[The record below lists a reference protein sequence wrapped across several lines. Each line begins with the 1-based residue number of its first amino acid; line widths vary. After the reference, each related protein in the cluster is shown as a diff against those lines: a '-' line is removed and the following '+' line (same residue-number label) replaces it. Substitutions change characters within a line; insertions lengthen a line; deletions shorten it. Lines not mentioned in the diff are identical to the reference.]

1 MAVNDGNTVKI
12 DYTGTLDDGTVFD
25 SSENHE
31 QPLEF
36 TVGAGQVIKGFE
48 EAVIG
53 MEVDEEKEFR
63 IEAVDAYGDVNPELV
78 QHVPRAQIQID
89 GEVTPGVILV
99 VKTPEGMELPAKV
112 TGVSDSEII
121 LDMNHPLAGK
131 PLNFKIKVVEISS

>member
-1 MAVNDGNTVKI
+1 MSVNEGNTVKI

-25 SSENHE
+25 SSENHDE
-31 QPLEF
+31 PLEF

-63 IEAVDAYGDVNPELV
+63 IEASDAYGEVSPELV
-78 QHVPRAQIQID
+78 YHVPKTQIQID
-89 GEVTPGVILV
+89 GEVSPGVTLV